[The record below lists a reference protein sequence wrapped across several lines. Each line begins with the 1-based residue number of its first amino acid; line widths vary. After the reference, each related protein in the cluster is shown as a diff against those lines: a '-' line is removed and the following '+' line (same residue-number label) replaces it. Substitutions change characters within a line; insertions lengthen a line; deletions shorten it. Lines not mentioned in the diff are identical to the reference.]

1 MIKSNNLIIEESEVS
16 EMKEIKNVV
25 NETNTENGVVEMEK
39 RFDMG
44 NIIEVVLKAIEETR
58 DNPRDLS
65 WKLDFEYEETTLTE
79 EEQAYCKKVLNLIA
93 ISNSTEYIE
102 KLFTAVELDIFDIES
117 KTPFIFTH
125 SENNHIRDLV
135 NEKWVLEQEIERD
148 YAIYKL
154 PYMKELL
161 DIFMEWYKEEI
172 DYDYLLSSV
181 IDSLECE
188 EMTSLDTVILDYVES
203 ELHETPISRFTG
215 YSADFIEGEIWECFA
230 RVIDSDYI
238 LNNYWHIVS
247 EIKKEFIRQYR

>member
-1 MIKSNNLIIEESEVS
+1 MFNSKKDNFN
-16 EMKEIKNVV
+16 KNI
-25 NETNTENGVVEMEK
+25 ENGVVEMEK
-39 RFDMG
+39 RFNMG
-44 NIIEVVLKAIEETR
+44 NVIEVVLNAIKETKE
-58 DNPRDLS
+58 DPCKLS
-65 WKLDFEYEETTLTE
+65 WELDFEYEETTLTE
-79 EEQAYCKKVLNLIA
+79 EEQAYCKKVLNLIE
-93 ISNSTEYIE
+93 ISNSSEYIE

-117 KTPFIFTH
+117 NIPFVFTH
-125 SENNHIRDLV
+125 AKNSHIRDLI
-135 NEKWVLEQEIERD
+135 NEMWNLQEEIKRD
-148 YAIYKL
+148 YAVYKL

-215 YSADFIEGEIWECFA
+215 YSTDFIEGEIWEYFA